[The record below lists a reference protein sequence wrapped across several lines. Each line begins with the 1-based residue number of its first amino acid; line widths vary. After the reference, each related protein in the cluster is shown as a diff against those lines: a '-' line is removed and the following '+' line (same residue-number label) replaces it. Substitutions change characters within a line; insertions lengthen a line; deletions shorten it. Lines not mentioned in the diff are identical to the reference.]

1 MGTDE
6 GALRKATLREQLT
19 ARRKALSAELVDTR
33 GLKIQARFLATPYYH
48 HAQTVALYA
57 PIRGEVPTR
66 DILTAGLADGK
77 VICYPLSHVR
87 GRVLSFRAV
96 RSESELEPGRLGVR
110 EPADAAELI
119 AVEQIDL
126 FVVPGLGF
134 TPGRQATGARRRLL
148 RRHPEGGR
156 HLQPAVGLAF
166 AEQIVD
172 DLPTNEDDV
181 DVDLVVTENEV
192 FRGLARP
199 PISPPRDR
207 PVHGGCGGQTR
218 GARRPYPLPRLIAR
232 HEVDLVIANAENS
245 EGGAGI
251 SGESAEALL
260 GAQVNLL
267 TSGNHFWTKRQIL
280 PWVEGPSRASPPTRE
295 LSRGQPRA
303 WPRHHPDSG
312 REEAGRPQPRGSGVH
327 EVAR

>member
-48 HAQTVALYA
+48 HARTVALYA

-96 RSESELEPGRLGVR
+96 RNEAELEPGRLGVR

-119 AVEQIDL
+119 PVQQIDL

-134 TPGRQATGARRRLL
+134 TPDGKRLGRGGGYYDATLKAGSDSSRRVGSPSPSRSSTIS
-148 RRHPEGGR
+148 RPTRTTWTSTWWSPRTRSSEGWPG
-156 HLQPAVGLAF
+156 H
-166 AEQIVD
+166 
-172 DLPTNEDDV
+172 
-181 DVDLVVTENEV
+181 
-192 FRGLARP
+192 

-207 PVHGGCGGQTR
+207 PVHG
-218 GARRPYPLPRLIAR
+218 
-232 HEVDLVIANAENS
+232 
-245 EGGAGI
+245 
-251 SGESAEALL
+251 
-260 GAQVNLL
+260 
-267 TSGNHFWTKRQIL
+267 
-280 PWVEGPSRASPPTRE
+280 
-295 LSRGQPRA
+295 
-303 WPRHHPDSG
+303 
-312 REEAGRPQPRGSGVH
+312 
-327 EVAR
+327 